1 MGSNATAATAAT
13 ATGGASAALIVLV
26 WVLGLFHVTLPADV
40 GAAFIML
47 LGPALHGV
55 WLRYVSDPVPT
66 EPTAMVPVTVE
77 APPPMAAPAP
87 AMEVAPIAVQSA
99 PLAAPHPPNII
110 IPGT

>member
-47 LGPALHGV
+47 LGPAIHGI
-55 WLRYVSDPVPT
+55 WLKYVTPPLPT
-66 EPTAMVPVTVE
+66 EPTAMVPVTIDPP
-77 APPPMAAPAP
+77 APVQAKATAAPAGALP
-87 AMEVAPIAVQSA
+87 V
-99 PLAAPHPPNII
+99 L
-110 IPGT
+110 